1 MPLAGVILAA
11 GRSARMGTAKALLD
25 FRGAPFIVRILEAF
39 ANAQGEGLDLSEE
52 LKRAIRERTEAIDRA
67 FRSSREATRAVV
79 LGPDAARIRPVLATH
94 DCLIV
99 ENLDVDAGPIASLRA
114 ALSALQ
120 PLRPAAALVWPVDL
134 PHVRIAT
141 VERLIETWRRERP
154 GAVVPAFGGRR
165 GHPVIWDA
173 ALFGALE
180 SSPAA
185 RTEGARAV
193 LREHASQTV
202 TLAGDDPAVVDDLNT
217 PEDYERLVREVNRD
231 AY

>member
-11 GRSARMGTAKALLD
+11 GRSARMGTPKALLD
-25 FRGAPFIVRILEAF
+25 FRGAPCIVRILEAF
-39 ANAQGEGLDLSEE
+39 EAVA
-52 LKRAIRERTEAIDRA
+52 LK
-67 FRSSREATRAVV
+67 TRVVV

-141 VERLIETWRRERP
+141 VERLIEIWRRERP
-154 GAVVPAFGGRR
+154 AAVVPPFGERPGPPPISDPSPFA
-165 GHPVIWDA
+165 G
-173 ALFGALE
+173 LE
-180 SSPAA
+180 P
-185 RTEGARAV
+185 
-193 LREHASQTV
+193 
-202 TLAGDDPAVVDDLNT
+202 
-217 PEDYERLVREVNRD
+217 
-231 AY
+231 